1 MKSKRIKVAHIVES
15 RYAGGFR
22 PLSWDDRKSGCD
34 VVESVDGDRIVLAS
48 SGQQSCPQTG
58 WEILLTG
65 GDEVRGFTWTLFGLG
80 SNALVGDA

>member
-22 PLSWDDRKSGCD
+22 PLSWDDRGAGRD
-34 VVESVDGDRIVLAS
+34 VIETVNGERIVLAS
-48 SGQQSCPQTG
+48 SGQQSCPQAG

-65 GDEVRGFTWTLFGLG
+65 GDEMSGFTWTLYGL
-80 SNALVGDA
+80 SSDAVVGDA